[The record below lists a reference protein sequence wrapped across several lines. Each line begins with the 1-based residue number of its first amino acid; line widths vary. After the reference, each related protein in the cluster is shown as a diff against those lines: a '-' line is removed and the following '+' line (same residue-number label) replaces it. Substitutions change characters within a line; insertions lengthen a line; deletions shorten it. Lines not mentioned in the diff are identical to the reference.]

1 MVINGGIKLK
11 QYKFY
16 NFYNIY
22 MMDLIINKAG
32 SKNIGNKELVAES
45 IPANTPY
52 DALKIFFAESKD
64 DPINFP
70 ETKLTDDGELEIIDY
85 YTEEVK

>member
-1 MVINGGIKLK
+1 
-11 QYKFY
+11 
-16 NFYNIY
+16 
-22 MMDLIINKAG
+22 MMDLIINKTG
-32 SKNIGNKELVAES
+32 SKIIGNKELVAGG

-52 DALKIFFAESKD
+52 DALEIFFAESKD

-70 ETKLTDDGELEIIDY
+70 ETKLTDNGELEIIDY

>member
-1 MVINGGIKLK
+1 MKR
-11 QYKFY
+11 YKFY

-32 SKNIGNKELVAES
+32 SKIISNKELVAES

-52 DALKIFFAESKD
+52 DARKIFFAESKD
-64 DPINFP
+64 DHINFP

-85 YTEEVK
+85 YAEEVK

>member
-1 MVINGGIKLK
+1 
-11 QYKFY
+11 
-16 NFYNIY
+16 

-32 SKNIGNKELVAES
+32 SKIISNKELVAES

-52 DALKIFFAESKD
+52 DARKIFFAESKD
-64 DPINFP
+64 DHINFP

-85 YTEEVK
+85 YAEEVK

>member
-1 MVINGGIKLK
+1 
-11 QYKFY
+11 
-16 NFYNIY
+16 

-32 SKNIGNKELVAES
+32 SKIISNKELVAES

-52 DALKIFFAESKD
+52 DARKIFFAESKD
-64 DPINFP
+64 VSINFP

-85 YTEEVK
+85 YAEEVK